1 MIKIGCCSAPGVGA
15 TGRSYDL
22 VIIGGGAAG
31 FAALVKYRELVG
43 FGKRVALISRGSLG
57 GTCVNVGCVPSKY
70 LIEVAK
76 ATKYPRVYLERGV
89 VLGSPRIDFK
99 RVMESLRETIAYMRR
114 KKYEDLLEY
123 YEINFYPGVARFVS
137 PKTIVV
143 RSEEGEL
150 EISGE
155 SFIVATGSRP
165 SIPRIDGVE
174 NVNYYT
180 SDNIW
185 SLDHL
190 PSKMLF
196 IGSGAVGLELAQA
209 FARLGSSVDVV
220 EVLDRPLPGAEPEIS
235 EALSKILAGEGIR
248 FYIKSRVE
256 SLGKEGER
264 VKARIIGPRG
274 SIEEEYDA
282 VVITAGRRPN
292 TEDLNL
298 DAAGV
303 ETDSRGFI
311 KTTSDLRT
319 SNPRIYAAG
328 DVAATPKPALLETL
342 AAREGVVA
350 AYNIATGEKLSID
363 YESVPVAIFTDP
375 EVAYVGLT
383 EERLVRTIG
392 ACSCRVVGFELTAR
406 SRISGA
412 PGGLA
417 KIVIDPRDGAIRG
430 IHVFAPNA
438 SEFIIAASMML
449 RHRYKFEDLVE
460 IFHVFP
466 TSAEVMKI
474 AGQAFMRRVDR
485 MPCCV
490 E

>member
-1 MIKIGCCSAPGVGA
+1 MTVQAESK
-15 TGRSYDL
+15 SYDL

-31 FAALVKYRELVG
+31 FASLVKYRELVG
-43 FGKRVALISRGSLG
+43 SDKRIAIITKGPLG

-76 ATKYPRVYLERGV
+76 ATKYPKIYLERGV
-89 VLGSPRIDFK
+89 DLGSPRIDFK
-99 RVMESLRETIAYMRR
+99 RVMEGLREIIKKLR
-114 KKYEDLLEY
+114 KEKYEDLLGY
-123 YEINFYPGVARFVS
+123 YEAEFYPGTARFVS
-137 PKTIVV
+137 PKTVV
-143 RSEEGEL
+143 VKGRDKEV

-155 SFIVATGSRP
+155 HFIIATGSRP
-165 SIPRIDGVE
+165 SIPRIDGIDSI
-174 NVNYYT
+174 NYYT

-185 SLDHL
+185 NLDRL
-190 PSKMLF
+190 PHRILF

-220 EVLDRPLPGAEPEIS
+220 EVLDRPLPGVEPEIS
-235 EALSKILAGEGIR
+235 EALSLILADEGIK
-248 FYIKSRVE
+248 FYTKSRVE
-256 SLGKEGER
+256 SLKKEGER
-264 VKARIIGPRG
+264 VRARIIGPRG
-274 SIEEEYDA
+274 SVEEEYDA
-282 VVITAGRRPN
+282 VIITTGRRPN

-303 ETDSRGFI
+303 EVDSRGFI
-311 KTTSDLRT
+311 KVSSDLRT

-342 AAREGVVA
+342 AAREGATA
-350 AYNIATGEKLSID
+350 AHNIATREKLSID
-363 YESVPVAIFTDP
+363 YESVPVVVFTDP

-383 EERLVRTIG
+383 EEKLVKAIG

-406 SRISGA
+406 SRISSMSR
-412 PGGLA
+412 GLA
-417 KIVIDPRDGAIRG
+417 KIVIDPRDSTIKG
-430 IHVFAPNA
+430 IHVLAPNA
-438 SEFIIAASMML
+438 SEFIIAASIML
-449 RHRYKFEDLVE
+449 RHKYRIEDLIDVV
-460 IFHVFP
+460 HVFP
-466 TSAEVMKI
+466 TSAEVMKM